1 MKILQI
7 NCLYRSGSTGKIV
20 YDHHCGLQKWGIE
33 SVVCYA
39 NGDVFNEPNVYKI
52 SSPFEQKTQALR
64 ARFTGL
70 MYGGCRKQTKRIIS
84 VIEKENP
91 DIVHLHCINGYTA
104 NIYKLVTYLKENEI
118 KTVLT
123 LHAELMHT
131 ANCGY
136 ALDCEKWKTGCG
148 KCPRLKEETHSWFF
162 DRTRKS
168 WKLMKQAFDGFEN
181 LIVTSVSP
189 WLMERAKQ
197 SPILANKRHVVV
209 YNGLDTSVFYP
220 YDTSD
225 LREKHGLTNEKVV
238 FQATS
243 AFNNDPNHIKG
254 GYYLLQIAE
263 RFKDKNVKF
272 IVAGSHEISGDI
284 PENVVLLGR
293 VSDQQTLAKYY
304 SMADVT
310 LLTSKKETFSM
321 ICAESLCAGTP
332 VVGFKAG
339 APEQIS
345 LPSYSR
351 FVEHG
356 NLDELEDALN
366 ATLKQPFDKA
376 KIGEEA
382 KAVYSKE
389 SMTDDYL
396 KIYNIFIERIY
407 ENRNYNAL
415 L

>member
-7 NCLYRSGSTGKIV
+7 NCLYKSGSTGKIV
-20 YDHHCGLQKWGIE
+20 YDHHCGLQQQGVD

-39 NGDVFNEPNVYKI
+39 NGEVYDEPNVYKV

-104 NIYKLVTYLKENEI
+104 NIYKLVTYLKKQGI

-162 DRTRKS
+162 DKTHKS
-168 WKLMKQAFDGFEN
+168 WELMKNAFDGFQN

-197 SPILANKRHVVV
+197 SPILADKHHVVV
-209 YNGLDTSVFYP
+209 YNGLDTSVFTQQ
-220 YDTSD
+220 DVTD
-225 LREKHGLTNEKVV
+225 LKEKHGLTDEKIV
-238 FQATS
+238 FHATPLFS
-243 AFNNDPNHIKG
+243 SNPEHLKG
-254 GYYLLQIAE
+254 GYYLLKIAE
-263 RFKDKNVKF
+263 RFKGQNVKF
-272 IVAGSHEISGDI
+272 IVAGNCDLPNGA
-284 PENVVLLGR
+284 PKNVILLGR
-293 VSDQQTLAKYY
+293 VSDQKTLAKYY

-321 ICAESLCAGTP
+321 ICAESLCCGTP

-345 LPSYSR
+345 LPKYSK

-356 NLDELEDALN
+356 DVDGLENALSV
-366 ATLKQPFDKA
+366 TLNQSFDKA
-376 KIGEEA
+376 KISEEA

-389 SMTDDYL
+389 SMTEA
-396 KIYNIFIERIY
+396 FIK
-407 ENRNYNAL
+407 NYKNL
-415 L
+415 

>member
-1 MKILQI
+1 MKVLSV
-7 NCLYRSGSTGKIV
+7 NSVFRRGSTGKIV
-20 YDHHCGLQKWGIE
+20 GDHHTELQKRGIE
-33 SVVCYA
+33 SIVCYA
-39 NGDVFNEPNVYKI
+39 NGDEYNEPNVYKI
-52 SSPFEQKTQALR
+52 STPLEQKTQALR
-64 ARFTGL
+64 ARLTGL

-84 VIEKENP
+84 VIKKENP

-104 NIYKLVTYLKENEI
+104 NIYKLVTYLKEQGI

-123 LHAELMHT
+123 LHAEFMHT
-131 ANCGY
+131 GNCGH

-148 KCPRLKEETHSWFF
+148 KCPRLKEETMSWLF
-162 DRTRKS
+162 DRTHKS
-168 WKLMKQAFDGFEN
+168 WALMKKAFDGFEN
-181 LIVTSVSP
+181 LTVTSVSP

-197 SPILANKRHVVV
+197 SPILANKRHAVV
-209 YNGLDTSVFYP
+209 YNGLDTSVFTKH
-220 YDTSD
+220 DVTD
-225 LREKHGLTNEKVV
+225 LREKHGLTDEKIV
-238 FQATS
+238 FHATPLFS
-243 AFNNDPNHIKG
+243 SDPEHLKG
-254 GYYLLQIAE
+254 GYYLLKLAE
-263 RFKDKNVKF
+263 RYKDKNVKF
-272 IVAGSHEISGDI
+272 IVAGNHEITGDI

-304 SMADVT
+304 SMADAT

-356 NLDELEDALN
+356 NLDELENALN

-376 KIGEEA
+376 KISEEA

-389 SMTDDYL
+389 SMTDGYIE
-396 KIYNIFIERIY
+396 IYNTI
-407 ENRNYNAL
+407 
-415 L
+415 